1 MGTIYQKSVTLAL
14 PASATITTKERRATP
29 KELRADSSRL
39 TIEESRATWTDRK
52 GEKRSG
58 VVVDG
63 LKKTLRVRVKTE
75 TYYAKFRDGSGN
87 IREVPTGCRDKQ
99 AAKSKLAELE
109 SQAEKIRAG
118 VITSQDA
125 ETGKHAKRPVV
136 DHIADYCD
144 YLTQEDKHPDRVK
157 TTKKRLLEVADAC
170 DFRRLHDMN
179 ADKFLKWLSVE
190 LQKDRSLAT
199 LNEYIGTMI
208 SFGYWLTGKRV
219 RNKKA
224 SMLGDKRLEL
234 NPFAGVGK
242 YNEADDLRRQRRALN
257 EDELRRLL
265 FAARWRPIA
274 EYGRE
279 TVARTDDDLPT
290 SPRSRKPWSLARLDF
305 ETIQGAVDIAKAKLG
320 ANTAF
325 LEQLDQR
332 GFERYLVYK
341 VAVLTGLR
349 RGEIESLT
357 IDHLRLDGPTA
368 FLSMKPGDTKN
379 REAVDVPLRADLV
392 DELKQWV
399 ELKTRSRSTLKIK
412 SASIDRNQ
420 RLFNVPKS
428 LVRCLDRDLAAAGIA
443 KVDDR
448 GRTVDIHALRH
459 TFGTLLS
466 KGGVAPRTA
475 QQAMRHS
482 DIRLTM
488 KTYTDPRLLDVAGA
502 VDALP
507 DLSIE
512 PTWNQQLAKATGTDN
527 TPATF
532 APTFAPDRSKTGQ
545 NGANMS
551 NILSA
556 TASDDETKKPLDSQ
570 GKQGLFDNRGDK
582 IRTCGLY
589 VPNETAQRGRC
600 SKSQGKTSRCRTL
613 APMLAPDRRMDRKL
627 RH

>member
-1 MGTIYQKSVTLAL
+1 MGTIFKKTTTRPL
-14 PASATITTKERRATP
+14 PSQAKVSTKQRVATP
-29 KELRADSSRL
+29 KELREQPGRAFVA
-39 TIEESRATWTDRK
+39 ESIATWTDRN

-58 VVVDG
+58 VVVTAVDG
-63 LKKTLRVRVKTE
+63 SLKVRTKSE
-75 TYYAKFRDGSGN
+75 TYFAKYRDGRDFV
-87 IREVPTGCRDKQ
+87 REIPTGCRDKQ

-199 LNEYIGTMI
+199 LNEYIGTLI

-265 FAARWRPIA
+265 FVARWRPIA

-279 TVARTDDDLPT
+279 TVARNDDDLPT
-290 SPRSRKPWSLARLDF
+290 SPRSRKTWSLARLDF

-357 IDHLRLDGPTA
+357 IDHLHLDGPTA

-448 GRTVDIHALRH
+448 GRTVDVHALRH

-507 DLSIE
+507 DLSLESITATE
-512 PTWNQQLAKATGTDN
+512 SLRRTGTDD
-527 TPATF
+527 AILV
-532 APTFAPDRSKTGQ
+532 APSVAPMVAPSVAPMVAPKRVQNGQ
-545 NGANMS
+545 NGAK
-551 NILSA
+551 IDPFESA

-570 GKQGLFDNRGDK
+570 GKQGLFDSRGDT
-582 IRTCGLY
+582 IRTCDLY
-589 VPNETAQRGRC
+589 VPNVA
-600 SKSQGKTSRCRTL
+600 L
-613 APMLAPDRRMDRKL
+613 
-627 RH
+627 

>member
-1 MGTIYQKSVTLAL
+1 MGTIYKKTTTRPL
-14 PASATITTKERRATP
+14 PSQAKVSTKQRVATS
-29 KELRADSSRL
+29 KELREQPGRAFV
-39 TIEESRATWTDRK
+39 TESIATWVDRT

-58 VVVDG
+58 VVVTAADG
-63 LKKTLRVRVKTE
+63 SLKVRTKSE
-75 TYYAKFRDGSGN
+75 TYFAKYRDGREHV
-87 IREVPTGCRDKQ
+87 REVPTGCRDKQ
-99 AAKSKLAELE
+99 AAKSKLAEFE

-125 ETGKHAKRPVV
+125 ETGKHAKRPVAE
-136 DHIADYCD
+136 HIADYCD

-157 TTKKRLLEVADAC
+157 TTRKRLLEVANAC
-170 DFRRLHDMN
+170 DFRRLHDLN

-219 RNKKA
+219 RNKKS
-224 SMLGDKRLEL
+224 SMLGDKRLEI

-257 EDELRRLL
+257 EDELRKLL
-265 FAARWRPIA
+265 FVARWRPIA
-274 EYGRE
+274 EYGRD
-279 TVARTDDDLPT
+279 TVPKIGDDRPISPT
-290 SPRSRKPWSLARLDF
+290 SRKTWSLARLDF
-305 ETIQGAVDIAKAKLG
+305 ETMQRAVDAAKAKLG

-341 VAVLTGLR
+341 IAVLTGLR

-357 IDHLRLDGPTA
+357 LDHLRLDGPTA
-368 FLSMKPGDTKN
+368 FLSMKPSDTKN

-392 DELKQWV
+392 NELRQWV
-399 ELKTRSRSTLKIK
+399 KLKTGSRSILKIK
-412 SASIDRNQ
+412 SASTDKTL

-448 GRTVDIHALRH
+448 GRTVDVHALRH

-507 DLSIE
+507 DLSLESI
-512 PTWNQQLAKATGTDN
+512 TATASLRRTGTDG
-527 TPATF
+527 PILVAPSV
-532 APTFAPDRSKTGQ
+532 APTVAPTTTKTVQKGSKTD
-545 NGANMS
+545 NFE
-551 NILSA
+551 SA

-570 GKQGLFDNRGDK
+570 GKQGLFDSRGDK

-589 VPNETAQRGRC
+589 VPNVA
-600 SKSQGKTSRCRTL
+600 L
-613 APMLAPDRRMDRKL
+613 
-627 RH
+627 